1 MKQKVIV
8 DTITLNGKEVNV
20 YLCNR
25 QAKCNKSIF
34 CGEECKRTF
43 KEQYAVE
50 IDEETKLN

>member
-34 CGEECKRTF
+34 CGNECKCTL
-43 KEQYAVE
+43 KEEYAVCE
-50 IDEETKLN
+50 QIHSAT

>member
-1 MKQKVIV
+1 MKRKVIV

-34 CGEECKRTF
+34 CGKECTRTF
-43 KEQYAVE
+43 KEKYAVLTG
-50 IDEETKLN
+50 EETKLN